1 MTETVTRPRTP
12 FIAGGP
18 ESLFRLGPVT
28 NDRDLTRASMRT
40 GDWMLSPEGAPCRG
54 SLGVLADDVL
64 GYAVVAER
72 PEGHWAVSTEISVS
86 FCSAMPIDGTT
97 LYAESYAVEFDLV
110 GGLSKGRIVDRL
122 GRTIALGTERVRFVR
137 ETPSSPAYCVGAGA
151 FVGPVGL
158 TDSHHLSTADLL
170 GATTRQT
177 DFGATLELTAGLD
190 LSNPMGSLHGGI
202 SLCASE
208 IAGLAAL
215 QSSSHP
221 LVTTSVH
228 IAYLRPV
235 LLDGQVSYSAKA
247 LHRGRTLGVAQ
258 VVSHN
263 SAGQTCTVATVT
275 CHQPR

>member
-1 MTETVTRPRTP
+1 
-12 FIAGGP
+12 
-18 ESLFRLGPVT
+18 
-28 NDRDLTRASMRT
+28 MRT

-54 SLGVLADDVL
+54 SLGVLAD

-72 PEGHWAVSTEISVS
+72 PDGHWAVSTEISVS
-86 FCSAMPIDGTT
+86 FCSALPIDGTT

-110 GGLSKGRIVDRL
+110 GGLSKGRIFDRL
-122 GRTIALGTERVRFVR
+122 GRTIALGTERVRFVP
-137 ETPSSPAYCVGAGA
+137 ETPSSPAYRVGAGG

-158 TDSHHLSTADLL
+158 TESHHLSTADLL
-170 GATTRQT
+170 GATTRQS
-177 DFGATLELTAGLD
+177 DSGATVELTAGLD

-235 LLDGQVSYSAKA
+235 SYSATA
-247 LHRGRTLGVAQ
+247 LHRGRNLGVAQ

-263 SAGQTCTVATVT
+263 SAGQACSVATVT